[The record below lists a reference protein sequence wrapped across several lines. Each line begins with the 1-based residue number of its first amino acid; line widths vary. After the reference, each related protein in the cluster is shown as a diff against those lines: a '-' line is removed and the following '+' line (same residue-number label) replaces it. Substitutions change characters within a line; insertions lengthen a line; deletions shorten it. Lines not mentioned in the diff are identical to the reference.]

1 MIFFFSSQLSNYY
14 ALKSQVEEK
23 WDLVTLLLMLLFF
36 LVCMALF
43 FAVMRP
49 EGVVRKTVALF
60 IVLPISFL
68 VSSLL
73 IEHVVAQDVRQQAC
87 MELMEKAGH
96 GAAAQHRCAR
106 ANPIKLEFTVP
117 AWKR

>member
-1 MIFFFSSQLSNYY
+1 MTVFLASQLSNYY

-49 EGVVRKTVALF
+49 EGVVRKTVALCL
-60 IVLPISFL
+60 ILPISFM

-73 IEHVVAQDVRQQAC
+73 IENVVAKDVRNQAC
-87 MELMEKAGH
+87 LELMEKTGRAS
-96 GAAAQHRCAR
+96 GAEKRCAR
-106 ANPIKLEFTVP
+106 GNPIKLEFTSP